1 MNKTY
6 FKCCT
11 GRTHTVIISVWT
23 HKSEEELLKPF
34 EKKPSYEVPTVKVEK
49 LDKYGV
55 HICNVLK
62 IFARIEDTTDDS
74 DTNVGISEAVKQRLI
89 YIYDQCCK
97 YCGDVHNWIPDGEKI
112 AVEVCHN
119 DMDTHSPFQTWLY
132 GENCG
137 GVHTATM
144 LETAVES
151 LRSGEKEYLY

>member
-11 GRTHTVIISVWT
+11 GRTHTVIISVWARKT
-23 HKSEEELLKPF
+23 EEELLRPF
-34 EKKPSYEVPTVKVEK
+34 EKKPSYEVPSVKVEK
-49 LDKYGV
+49 LDKY
-55 HICNVLK
+55 NVLK
-62 IFARIEDTTDDS
+62 IFGRIEDTTDDS
-74 DTNVGISEAVKQRLI
+74 DTNIGISEAIKHRLI

-97 YCGDVHNWIPDGEKI
+97 YCGDVHNWIPDGDKI
-112 AVEVCHN
+112 IVEVCHN
-119 DMDTHSPFQTWLY
+119 DMDTRSPFQTWMY

-144 LETAVES
+144 LKDAVES

>member
-11 GRTHTVIISVWT
+11 GRFHTVIITVWS
-23 HKSEEELLKPF
+23 HKSEEDLLNPF
-34 EKKPSYEVPTVKVEK
+34 KKKPSYEVPSVKVERNG
-49 LDKYGV
+49 KYNLLR
-55 HICNVLK
+55 ISD
-62 IFARIEDTTDDS
+62 AIEDTTDDS
-74 DTNVGISEAVKQRLI
+74 DTNVGISEAIKQRLI

-97 YCGDVHNWIPDGEKI
+97 YCGDVHNWIPDGDKI
-112 AVEVCHN
+112 MVEVCHN
-119 DMDTHSPFQTWLY
+119 DMDTRSPFQTWLY